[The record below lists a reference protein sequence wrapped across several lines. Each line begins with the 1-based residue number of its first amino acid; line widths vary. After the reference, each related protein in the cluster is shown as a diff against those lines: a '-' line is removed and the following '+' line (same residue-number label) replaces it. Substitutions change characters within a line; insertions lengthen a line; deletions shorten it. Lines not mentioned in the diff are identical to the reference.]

1 MNRFARERRTVGAY
15 DVRGLVGEELTDD
28 FIFAFGWAVARAA
41 GEEWGSSQILIAHDM
56 RETSPRFAY
65 LLAAGSQQAGLQPR
79 NIGMASTDQL
89 YFASGEFGLPG
100 FMVTASHNPAEY
112 NGIKVCGPGASGVS
126 RADLL
131 GAALEL
137 LDSAPQRP
145 NSTASTT
152 AVDSAFG
159 VDEELAHR
167 VVQGFAQ
174 RIRTLTGL
182 GRVGDITVVVDAGS
196 GMAGLTVPQVLGSA
210 AGLDALNITVRGMY
224 MEPDGTF
231 PHHPANP
238 LDPANLVDL
247 QKAVVA
253 ASRESSQPVIGLA
266 FDGDADRCFFVD
278 ENGDTVSASAI
289 GAMTAVNEIRRVRS
303 DEQPVVLHNLLTS
316 RSSVRWVE
324 QAGGKPVRTP
334 VGHSGIKQ
342 AMRANN
348 AVFAFEHSAHYYFRD
363 FFGADSGLLA
373 AGHVLAAVHDS
384 GKPLSELAA
393 DYAPG
398 PMSGEIN
405 SRVEDQQAV
414 LDAVAEAG
422 QRGEFGPVTIDR
434 LDGIT
439 LDGEDFWI
447 NVRTS
452 NTEPLVRLNVEASS
466 QQHTDELVA
475 AALAIIRR

>member
-65 LLAAGSQQAGLQPR
+65 LLAAGSRQAGLQPR

-196 GMAGLTVPQVLGSA
+196 GMAGLTAVSYTHLTLP
-210 AGLDALNITVRGMY
+210 T
-224 MEPDGTF
+224 
-231 PHHPANP
+231 
-238 LDPANLVDL
+238 
-247 QKAVVA
+247 KA
-253 ASRESSQPVIGLA
+253 
-266 FDGDADRCFFVD
+266 
-278 ENGDTVSASAI
+278 
-289 GAMTAVNEIRRVRS
+289 
-303 DEQPVVLHNLLTS
+303 
-316 RSSVRWVE
+316 
-324 QAGGKPVRTP
+324 
-334 VGHSGIKQ
+334 
-342 AMRANN
+342 
-348 AVFAFEHSAHYYFRD
+348 
-363 FFGADSGLLA
+363 
-373 AGHVLAAVHDS
+373 
-384 GKPLSELAA
+384 
-393 DYAPG
+393 
-398 PMSGEIN
+398 
-405 SRVEDQQAV
+405 
-414 LDAVAEAG
+414 
-422 QRGEFGPVTIDR
+422 
-434 LDGIT
+434 
-439 LDGEDFWI
+439 
-447 NVRTS
+447 
-452 NTEPLVRLNVEASS
+452 
-466 QQHTDELVA
+466 
-475 AALAIIRR
+475 